1 MGKGKIRGGGVL
13 KVPNGTLQM
22 KTVMQDVIRNMAFV
36 VSCTTKNT
44 ILNTPNIFGKSAQSS
59 YRDMTVGRSYRIDD
73 DRILV
78 TASAYIDTMSYD
90 IYAAVYS
97 FSKRQFGTA
106 ARVLSGVLPLN
117 ILPEEHMPSV
127 FDTSTRVFPDTES
140 SFIFAGY
147 PYRSSDHIYISAAR
161 AVISG
166 TAITV
171 TPIYDSY
178 KVDDAKVVVHFLGAY
193 NGRLYFTYC
202 NDGSYKSGWYL
213 SDGTKTVT
221 LSRDSI
227 NSVNIRLCSVDEKG
241 NLFLSAYYGQSYR
254 TKYFTGL
261 LDSSL
266 NIVSSDESFND
277 LVNSGSLAVFPIGH
291 GRFVAYIPSS
301 GGGIYEYGTGGLEKV
316 AAIDGMMSPSN
327 VNCILSLHDRA
338 SNRIMFACPSPAVAD
353 NMLIY
358 DTAKRT
364 VIRSRHAF
372 VCANM
377 ATQYGFIHKT
387 ADGEYVVIE
396 TPTSMSHRYHVF
408 DGGLVCRYSNG
419 YMEPFPVC
427 VVPGSVTPHGLE
439 YVSEPNTRTGS
450 DYIRL
455 YRDNGVA
462 ERTTEPALNGMAVQ
476 KKRYLEE
483 VKVYV

>member
-1 MGKGKIRGGGVL
+1 MGKAKITGGGVL

-22 KTVMQDVIRNMAFV
+22 KTVMQSVIRNMAYV
-36 VSCTTKNT
+36 VYCTTKNT
-44 ILNTPNIFGKSAQSS
+44 VLNTPNIFGKSAQSS

-78 TASAYIDTMSYD
+78 TASVYIDSMSYD

-106 ARVLSGVLPLN
+106 ARVLKGVMPLN
-117 ILPEEHMPSV
+117 IFPEEHMPSV
-127 FDTSTRVFPDTES
+127 FDVSTRVFPDTDS

-166 TAITV
+166 TAVNV

-178 KVDDAKVVVHFLGAY
+178 KVDYAKTAVHFLGAY

-227 NSVNIRLCSVDEKG
+227 NSVNVRLCSVDEKG
-241 NLFLSAYYGQSYR
+241 NLFLSAYYGSSYR
-254 TKYFTGL
+254 TEYFTGL
-261 LDSSL
+261 LDSNL
-266 NIVSSDESFND
+266 KIVSSDESSND
-277 LVNSGSLAVFPIGH
+277 LVNSGGLAVFPIGQ

-301 GGGIYEYGTGGLEKV
+301 GGGVYEYEAGRLEKV
-316 AAIDGMMSPSN
+316 AAIDSMMSPSN

-338 SNRIMFACPSPAVAD
+338 RNRIMFACPSSGALD

-358 DTAKRT
+358 DTATRNVERT
-364 VIRSRHAF
+364 KYAF
-372 VCANM
+372 VCTSTT
-377 ATQYGFIHKT
+377 TQYGFIQKT

-396 TPTSMSHRYHVF
+396 TPTSMSHRYHIF
-408 DGGLVCRYSNG
+408 DDKLVCRYSNG

-427 VVPGSVTPHGLE
+427 VVPGSVTSHGLE

-455 YRDNGVA
+455 YRDNGVV
-462 ERTTEPALNGMAVQ
+462 ERTTESALNGMAVQ
-476 KKRYLEE
+476 KKRFLEE